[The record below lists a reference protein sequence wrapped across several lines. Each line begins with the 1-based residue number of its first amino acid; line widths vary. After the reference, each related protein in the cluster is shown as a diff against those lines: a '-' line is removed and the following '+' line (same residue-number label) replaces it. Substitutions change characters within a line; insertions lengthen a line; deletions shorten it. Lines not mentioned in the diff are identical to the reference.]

1 MIMKG
6 PNMKY
11 AMEDWNKQ
19 FTIMLAEE
27 VEMTVKVNVINRQK
41 LYNVYTGDRFYGTFY
56 QIDGGWRTDDNMAR
70 EVLELIGGL
79 IEPHIS

>member
-1 MIMKG
+1 MKG

-27 VEMTVKVNVINRQK
+27 VEMTVKV
-41 LYNVYTGDRFYGTFY
+41 YNVYTGDRFYGTFY
-56 QIDGGWRTDDNMAR
+56 QIEGGWRTDDNMAR